1 MVQKRSKVHSVG
13 LILTGL
19 LLGAVTIAPAFA
31 YHTPAH
37 SKKQIAKVK
46 KSLNK
51 KIGKLPTTSAVQQAI
66 DASIA
71 DVTEPNAFVFA
82 HDGFIDLPTTETT
95 LGQLILPAGRYMVQA
110 KLVAV
115 PSGAVEQKITCDL
128 RFGDGHDQALLSSTA
143 ESGLSLAVLSLVTF
157 AESSLAGAPA
167 RLSCITDDFG
177 AGTSDS
183 FAYYVK
189 LVAMTV
195 SSITDQSI

>member
-37 SKKQIAKVK
+37 TKKQVAKVK

-51 KIGKLPTTSAVQQAI
+51 KIGEL
-66 DASIA
+66 
-71 DVTEPNAFVFA
+71 TEPNAFVFA

-128 RFGDGHDQALLSSTA
+128 RFGDGHDQALVTPDS
-143 ESGLSLAVLSLVTF
+143 ESGLQAAGLSLMTF

-167 RLSCITDDFG
+167 RLSCITDDYG
-177 AGTSDS
+177 AGTSES

-195 SSITDQSI
+195 GSITDQSI